1 MTGFDTYYRQIE
13 TEVWPELESQCTL
26 PNFPLP
32 GGGAFGFWTAQGP
45 TVCGIRYDIKCF
57 FFKEHQWMPWTN
69 MGTARYLASA
79 IQINPNQ
86 ALIIGGVDD
95 HGNLLKTTELI
106 SSSGSEE
113 KNEFP
118 VTIYGHCSFAI
129 NATHALVTGGRVG
142 RRHLPSANTWFVDLT
157 TATVTPG
164 PTMETSRVGHGCSIF
179 KNGTQ
184 SYGVVTGGTN
194 GTPNTPNLIYTELL
208 NLNQETPG
216 IRTLDYWIRGMQ
228 VKSKVVYL

>member
-1 MTGFDTYYRQIE
+1 
-13 TEVWPELESQCTL
+13 
-26 PNFPLP
+26 
-32 GGGAFGFWTAQGP
+32 
-45 TVCGIRYDIKCF
+45 
-57 FFKEHQWMPWTN
+57 MPWTN
-69 MGTARYLASA
+69 TGPARSLASA

-142 RRHLPSANTWFVDLT
+142 HWPSAKTWFVDLT
-157 TATVTPG
+157 TATATPG
-164 PTMETSRVGHGCSIF
+164 PNMETKRVGHGCSIY

-184 SYGVVTGGTN
+184 TYGVVTGGTN

-216 IRTLDYWIRGMQ
+216 IRTVDYWIRGMQ
-228 VKSKVVYL
+228 VKSKAVYL